1 MWKGEGVGWRNCL
14 VEEKVGEAGDRP
26 LVVLPNMYD
35 FACGKVVR
43 VNI

>member
-1 MWKGEGVGWRNCL
+1 MEGGRGGWRNCL

-35 FACGKVVR
+35 LAYGKVVR
-43 VNI
+43 VKI